1 MDSKLDIFTWPPVC
15 ISWGTR
21 KGLQAGYLQMLVSPV
36 TRDRSATVEA
46 LTISL
51 LFTL

>member
-1 MDSKLDIFTWPPVC
+1 MDSKLDVFSGPPVC

-21 KGLQAGYLQMLVSPV
+21 KGLQVGYLQMLVSPV

-46 LTISL
+46 LIISL
-51 LFTL
+51 LFAF